1 MKVKKVDEWNENF
14 KNWNAFNDSGET
26 WIVLGDTFSIK
37 DELKQKGAKFNR
49 ELGWHFD
56 HDEPGYQ
63 LYKINMDDVTDT
75 YFDGRLY
82 FSEDVYDIVNKIK
95 KENTV
100 YEPSK
105 SNWIGEVGKKV
116 DADVVLRNYRSF
128 YGNFGETGVFEFED
142 SDGNTVIWMTSPDR
156 DIDYDHIYWIEGTVK
171 DHSEYKGDKQTRLT
185 RCKIKGVYEKNGK

>member
-63 LYKINMDDVTDT
+63 LYKIDMDDVTDT

-82 FSEDVYDIVNKIK
+82 FSEDVYEIVNKIK

>member
-82 FSEDVYDIVNKIK
+82 FSEDVYETVNKIK

-105 SNWIGEVGKKV
+105 SNWIGEIGKKV

>member
-1 MKVKKVDEWNENF
+1 MKVTKVDEWNENF

-128 YGNFGETGVFEFED
+128 YGNFGETGVFECED

-156 DIDYDHIYWIEGTVK
+156 DID
-171 DHSEYKGDKQTRLT
+171 
-185 RCKIKGVYEKNGK
+185 